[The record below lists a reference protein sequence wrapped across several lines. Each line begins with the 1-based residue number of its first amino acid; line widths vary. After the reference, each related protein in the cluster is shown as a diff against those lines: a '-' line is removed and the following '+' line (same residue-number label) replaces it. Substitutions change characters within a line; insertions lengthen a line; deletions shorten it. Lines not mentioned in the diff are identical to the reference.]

1 MASNT
6 LEETGREKMRKP
18 EDRERILK
26 AREDF
31 RETIWLGENVMAWKR
46 YRYMQPAASGHFN
59 WIDDAGGVVAE
70 DTTWTPLESLDDCR
84 YLEDRLREL
93 GLEKLYIGTLDQKVL
108 FPKYGPQKVAGE
120 RIKFATAREICQAV
134 RRTWL
139 QRKEREGTK

>member
-93 GLEKLYIGTLDQKVL
+93 GMHYRYSNELQDET
-108 FPKYGPQKVAGE
+108 FE
-120 RIKFATAREICQAV
+120 REFDDSDELNLIYATARQRCEAV

-139 QRKEREGTK
+139 ARKESEGK